1 MHGIERTPTEILD
14 GIFISTKTSTYSELA
29 NRQTGPNTHVP
40 LVGNP
45 KDKLM

>member
-14 GIFISTKTSTYSELA
+14 GIFISTKTSTLDFGIDKQGLISAHLS
-29 NRQTGPNTHVP
+29 